1 MFDSLPSP
9 KPFSQ
14 LFPNNQGISLK
25 INTLGPAQRGKKLIP
40 QDKST
45 PILLLISDHQT
56 RNHLWNLLI
65 ENNFSPQLMADP
77 KELLHVLKKNQFAIV
92 LIDCGAVNV
101 YGARII
107 SKIKVA
113 CRYGRV
119 IIFCNKAH
127 LGDSQHREL
136 IKEILKIGVY
146 ACILAPYKEW
156 EVLSLVTYYSNLE
169 KK

>member
-1 MFDSLPSP
+1 MFDSLPLP
-9 KPFSQ
+9 NLFFA
-14 LFPNNQGISLK
+14 LFPNNQRISLK
-25 INTLGPAQRGKKLIP
+25 ITPSGLAHSGKKLIP

-56 RNHLWNLLI
+56 RDHLWSLLI
-65 ENNFSPQLMADP
+65 ENNFSPLLMTDP
-77 KELLHVLKKNQFAIV
+77 KELLRVLKKNQFAIV

-113 CRYGRV
+113 GRYGRV
-119 IIFCNKAH
+119 IIFCDKTH

-136 IKEILKIGVY
+136 LKEILKIGVY

>member
-9 KPFSQ
+9 KLFFE
-14 LFPNNQGISLK
+14 LFPNNQKISLK
-25 INTLGPAQRGKKLIP
+25 ITPSRPDHSGNKLIT
-40 QDKST
+40 QDKSP

-56 RNHLWNLLI
+56 RDHLWSLLI
-65 ENNFSPQLMADP
+65 ENNFSPLLMADP

-92 LIDCGAVNV
+92 LIDCGAVDV
-101 YGARII
+101 YGPRII
-107 SKIKVA
+107 TKIKVA

-119 IIFCNKAH
+119 IIFCNKVH